1 MSHQPGHPG
10 GETGLLQQEAAKFGI
25 PLGGMPGAGAGG
37 PFAGLMPNQE
47 PVVTVSASDR
57 RPTPG
62 DPNRPYQ
69 VRTSPDTIKQVPLSA
84 MLTQFDGF
92 SAKQKQD
99 LAKRMVRAGLLP
111 EPPSGMTID
120 EWVKKIPLSQ
130 VRATYANL
138 LEDTAERNA
147 SGQPTLTPVELLD
160 QQVEYYKGNWKDGKV
175 AGSEEDAPFTGVK
188 KDRTI
193 VTDIYNPT
201 EARSLIRNVLK
212 AELGREP
219 TDDEFEDFRASLN
232 AEMEDNPSVQI
243 SRQRYKDGEPVGP
256 NRVTTRGGVDPSG
269 YALEWAQSQPDW
281 AEWQA
286 VGTYFPTVMNMLGA
300 GVPGT

>member
-1 MSHQPGHPG
+1 MADEIGY
-10 GETGLLQQEAAKFGI
+10 LQGEAARLGA

-37 PFAGLMPNQE
+37 PFAGLMANQE
-47 PVVTVSASDR
+47 PVVTVNVSDR
-57 RPTPG
+57 RPTPS

-69 VRTSPDTIKQVPLSA
+69 VRTTPDIKQVPLSA

-92 SAKQKQD
+92 TAKQKRD

-147 SGQPTLTPVELLD
+147 SGQPTLTPVELLN
-160 QQVEYYKGNWKDGKV
+160 QQVEYYKDNFAGGKV
-175 AGSEEDAPFTGVK
+175 AGSEEDAFTGVK
-188 KDRTI
+188 KDKSTH
-193 VTDIYNPT
+193 VDIYSPT
-201 EARSLIRNVLK
+201 EARGLIRNVLK

-219 TDDEFEDFRASLN
+219 TEDEFEDFRASLN
-232 AEMEDNPSVQI
+232 AEMEDNPSVQVT
-243 SRQRYKDGEPVGP
+243 RTRYQEGEAVSSST
-256 NRVTTRGGVDPSG
+256 RTRGGIDPNE
-269 YALEWAQSQPDW
+269 YATEWAQSQPGW

-286 VGTYFPTVMNMLGA
+286 VGTYFPTVMNLLGS
-300 GVPGT
+300 GVPGV